1 MAKVTPIFICQ
12 NCGATHRK
20 WVGRC
25 DKCGEWNSVKAFSS
39 PQSVPNGLDGRK
51 GNRIEFQSL
60 EETVSEKPRWE
71 SGLSE
76 FDRSSGGG
84 LVPGSAILIGGDP
97 GIGKSTLLLQVLG
110 KLSEKAHCLYVTGEE
125 STDQVRL
132 RADRLGLSKA
142 NVLLAAASSIRDL
155 ITSLNLEARPNVV
168 VIDSIQTMYLDTIEA
183 GPGSVSQVR
192 ACAHELIRVAKNK
205 GFVLLLV
212 GHVTKDGSIAGP
224 RILEHMVDTVMY
236 FEGDRGHNFRILRS
250 IKNRFGP
257 TDEIGVFR
265 MASNGLIEIENPS
278 ALFLSQ
284 RKLDINGVAVFAGVE
299 GSRPLL
305 VEIQALVSAS
315 THANPRRS
323 VVGWDSARLAMILA
337 VLEARCGLSFAGHE
351 VYLNVA
357 GGLKINEPAAD
368 LAVAAALVSSACDK
382 PVPSNA
388 VIFGEV
394 GLSGEIRPVRQ
405 SHLRIKEANKLGFDM
420 VMQPSEEEQPVDPE
434 TGSIKLKT
442 FSHVHEFVVDVT
454 GEDAIIKGLKST
466 TAAKL

>member
-1 MAKVTPIFICQ
+1 MAKDTPIFICQ
-12 NCGATHRK
+12 NCEATHRK
-20 WVGRC
+20 WVGHC
-25 DKCGEWNSVKAFSS
+25 DKCGEWNSVTSYSS
-39 PQSVPNGLDGRK
+39 PQRSPNGFDGRN

-60 EETVSEKPRWE
+60 EERVIERPRWE

-76 FDRSSGGG
+76 FDRSCGGG

-110 KLSEKAHCLYVTGEE
+110 KLSERASCLYVTGEE

-132 RADRLGLSKA
+132 RANRMGLSKA

-155 ITSLNLEARPNVV
+155 ITSLNVETPPNVV
-168 VIDSIQTMYLDTIEA
+168 VIDSIQTMYLDSIDS

-192 ACAHELIRVAKNK
+192 ACAQELIHIAKTK

-265 MASNGLIEIENPS
+265 MAGNGLIEIENPS

-284 RKLDINGVAVFAGVE
+284 RRLDINGVAVFAGVE

-323 VVGWDSARLAMILA
+323 VVGWDSGRLAMILA
-337 VLEARCGLSFAGHE
+337 VLEARCGLSLAGHE

-368 LAVAAALVSSACDK
+368 LAVAAALVSAACDK
-382 PVPSNA
+382 PVSSNA

-394 GLSGEIRPVRQ
+394 GLSGEVRPVRQ

-420 VMQPSEEEQPVDPE
+420 VMQPFEEEQSPDSE
-434 TGSIKLKT
+434 AGSISFRT
-442 FSHVHEFVVDVT
+442 FSHLNEFVLCVT
-454 GEDAIIKGLKST
+454 GDTANLKGLTNT
-466 TAAKL
+466 TGDKT

>member
-1 MAKVTPIFICQ
+1 MAKDTPIFVCQ
-12 NCGATHRK
+12 NCEATHRK
-20 WVGRC
+20 WVGHC
-25 DKCGEWNSVKAFSS
+25 DKCGEWNSVTAYSS
-39 PQSVPNGLDGRK
+39 PQGVPNGLDWRK

-60 EETVSEKPRWE
+60 DEEVIEIPRWE

-76 FDRSSGGG
+76 FDRSCGGG

-110 KLSEKAHCLYVTGEE
+110 KLSKKTHCLYVTGEE

-132 RADRLGLSKA
+132 RADRLGLAKA

-155 ITSLNLEARPNVV
+155 VTSLNVEARPNVV

-284 RKLDINGVAVFAGVE
+284 RRLDINGVAVFAGVE

-368 LAVAAALVSSACDK
+368 LAVAAALVSATCNK

-388 VIFGEV
+388 VIFGEL

-420 VMQPSEEEQPVDPE
+420 VMQPSEEEQPLDPE

-442 FSHVHEFVVDVT
+442 FSHVHEFVLGVT
-454 GEDAIIKGLKST
+454 GEDTTIRGLKST

>member
-1 MAKVTPIFICQ
+1 MAKDTPIFICQ
-12 NCGATHRK
+12 NCEATHSK
-20 WVGRC
+20 WVGHC
-25 DKCGEWNSVKAFSS
+25 DKCGEWNSVTAYSS
-39 PQSVPNGLDGRK
+39 PQDVPNGLDWRK

-60 EETVSEKPRWE
+60 DEEVIEIPRWE

-76 FDRSSGGG
+76 FDRSCGGG

-110 KLSEKAHCLYVTGEE
+110 KLSKKTHCLYVTGEE

-132 RADRLGLSKA
+132 RADRLGLAKA

-155 ITSLNLEARPNVV
+155 VTSLNVEARPNVV

-183 GPGSVSQVR
+183 SPGSVSQVR
-192 ACAHELIRVAKNK
+192 ACAHELIRIAKTR

-265 MASNGLIEIENPS
+265 MANNGLIEIENPS

-284 RKLDINGVAVFAGVE
+284 RRLDINGVAVFAGVE

-337 VLEARCGLSFAGHE
+337 VLEARCGLSLAGHE

-368 LAVAAALVSSACDK
+368 LAVAAALVSAACNK

-388 VIFGEV
+388 VIFGEL

-420 VMQPSEEEQPVDPE
+420 VMQPSEEEQPLDSE

-442 FSHVHEFVVDVT
+442 FSHVHEFVVGVT
-454 GEDAIIKGLKST
+454 GEDTTISSLKST

>member
-12 NCGATHRK
+12 SCEATHRK
-20 WVGRC
+20 WVGHC

-39 PQSVPNGLDGRK
+39 PQSVQNGLDGRK

-60 EETVSEKPRWE
+60 EETVIEKPRWE

-76 FDRSSGGG
+76 FDRSCGGG

-110 KLSEKAHCLYVTGEE
+110 KLSEKTHCLYVTGEE

-155 ITSLNLEARPNVV
+155 ITSLNVEARPNVV
-168 VIDSIQTMYLDTIEA
+168 VVDSIQTMYLDTIEA

-192 ACAHELIRVAKNK
+192 ACAHELIRIAKNK

-284 RKLDINGVAVFAGVE
+284 RKLDINGVAVFAGIE

-337 VLEARCGLSFAGHE
+337 VLEARCGLSLAGHE

-420 VMQPSEEEQPVDPE
+420 VMQPSEEEQPLDPE
-434 TGSIKLKT
+434 TGSIKLRT
-442 FSHVHEFVVDVT
+442 FSHVYEFVAGVT
-454 GEDAIIKGLKST
+454 GEDATIKGLKST